1 MVDGLTTKEI
11 RLECLR
17 LAVENGTSRDM
28 IQPHLLAD
36 VYYEWVMQGS
46 DGSRPADNRK
56 DEGHKKAKNSRSV
69 RAIG

>member
-36 VYYEWVMQGS
+36 VYYECVMQGS

-69 RAIG
+69 RAVG